1 MVQGKDDIR
10 SENSYWLN
18 EDKLNMSS
26 INCMPKNLNC
36 NAIIVTME
44 CTKKTLTKKCK
55 SKQSCEHLK
64 AEWFLFPLNENTVF
78 TRV

>member
-1 MVQGKDDIR
+1 MIYVVRIPIGLGSKWAQDI
-10 SENSYWLN
+10 
-18 EDKLNMSS
+18 LNMSS

-55 SKQSCEHLK
+55 SKQSGASCKVSSHVSILQLNG
-64 AEWFLFPLNENTVF
+64 FYFP
-78 TRV
+78 